1 MPSLDV
7 QFCLPGVTY
16 LDGDGGSLPLA
27 HPGQFFV
34 AQENWLAVAAV
45 ERFLDPD
52 APGTLALFGPP
63 GTGKTRLLDLLEREY
78 HRRNPQAVI
87 LRQNAAEFGH
97 AVAEALANRR
107 HRAFRKT
114 WQAAELV
121 ILDDLQFLAEYPAGQ
136 EECVV
141 MLQAA
146 EHGSPRVAV
155 ASRVRPW
162 HITDLDHRIG
172 EILTGGLT
180 APLALPG
187 VSVRKALFQAA
198 FGQYGFLL
206 TDAAADLLAQE
217 LALSPRQ
224 ILGLAQEAA
233 HNLGERHVDYEL
245 AQSLVRMH
253 NKRAL
258 VTMEQ
263 VARATARYFHIPLK
277 RLRGPGREREEVLA
291 RDVAMYLSHKLAK
304 RTLKEIGRYFG
315 GRDHTTVGH
324 GCRKIEE
331 LIATD
336 LTVREALL
344 IIEEMLGVA

>member
-1 MPSLDV
+1 MPSLDL
-7 QFCLPGVTY
+7 QFSLPGVTY
-16 LDGDGGSLPLA
+16 LDGEGGTPPPA
-27 HPGQFFV
+27 HSGDFFV

-45 ERFLDPD
+45 ERFLEANP
-52 APGTLALFGPP
+52 PGTLALFGPP
-63 GTGKTRLLDLLEREY
+63 GTGKTHLLDLLEREFQ
-78 HRRNPQAVI
+78 RRYPEALI

-97 AVAEALANRR
+97 AVAEALAKRR
-107 HRAFRKT
+107 HRAFRKRWHT
-114 WQAAELV
+114 ADLV

-146 EHGSPRVAV
+146 ERGSPLVAV

-162 HITDLDHRIG
+162 HIIGLDRRIG
-172 EILTGGLT
+172 EILVGGLT

-187 VSVRKALFQAA
+187 VSVRKAFFRAA
-198 FGQYGFLL
+198 FGRHGFLL
-206 TDAAADLLAQE
+206 TEAATDLLARE
-217 LALSPRQ
+217 LPLSPRQ

-233 HNLGERHVDYEL
+233 HSLAERHVDYAV
-245 AQSLVRMH
+245 AQSLVRKH
-253 NKRAL
+253 NRKAL
-258 VTMEQ
+258 VSMEQ
-263 VARATARYFHIPLK
+263 IARATARYFHIPLK

-291 RDVAMYLSHKLAK
+291 RDVAMYLSQKLAR

-331 LIATD
+331 LAATD

-344 IIEEMLGVA
+344 MIEEMLGIA